1 MGKMLS
7 LIRTDLNTTFGLS
20 SIAYSFKNK
29 KNRWQIIVFSIA
41 MLSLLPSYFLLIKSL
56 DKAYD
61 IYSRIG
67 QKSMFLLSGFLMAQI
82 IVFVFGL
89 LYVMSKY
96 YFSGDLAQLVPL
108 PIKPSHILGSKFV
121 TLMFSEY
128 LTSLPIILPFIFIYG
143 IKDGEG
149 VVYWIYSFLLVAV
162 LPVIPL
168 VLSSILV
175 MFFMKYTNIGR
186 RKDLVRILSSVLF
199 IVLIIYIQLKIN
211 TVTQKALLQGDD
223 FLINLV
229 KDSNLLVK
237 NLGLGFPPSM
247 WAALSLASYSN
258 ITGLFYLLIF
268 IGAGVLSF
276 IIMIFLSES
285 LFFDGLLGNIEV
297 SASKGRTGKKLSIK
311 SSTGQTK
318 PYLALAKKEIIML
331 FKTPIYLFNSI
342 GGVIVVPIIMVMTTV
357 SGGEESMKSVIN
369 FIETKPEFVA
379 LVGIGFLTYMGML
392 NSVGV
397 TTFSREGKNFW
408 IQRVLPIK
416 IKDQIIGRVL
426 SSIAIQVLGLIAL
439 LVALAF
445 VIKLRIST
453 IILITLLGLLGSI
466 PMTQLGMVIDITRP
480 LLTWTN
486 PQQAMKQNL
495 NVLFGMGLGTLYIGG
510 IAALIFNLINKTGVD
525 INLVFIILTII
536 FVVSIIVLYY
546 VLKGLIKTQFEILE

>member
-1 MGKMLS
+1 MEKIIS
-7 LIRTDLNTTFGLS
+7 LIKTDFNTTFGLS

-29 KNRWQIIVFSIA
+29 KNRWQIIVFGIA
-41 MLSLLPSYFLLIKSL
+41 MLSLLPSYFLLVKSL
-56 DKAYD
+56 GTAYN
-61 IYSRIG
+61 IYNQIG
-67 QKSMFLLSGFLMAQI
+67 QRSMFLLSGFLTAQI
-82 IVFVFGL
+82 MVFVFGL

-96 YFSGDLAQLVPL
+96 YFSSDLAQLVPL
-108 PIKPSHILGSKFV
+108 PIKPSHILGSKFA
-121 TLMFSEY
+121 TLMISEY

-143 IKDGEG
+143 IRGGEG
-149 VVYWIYSFLLVAV
+149 VAYWIYALLLVAM

-186 RKDLVRILSSVLF
+186 RKNSIRTLSSVLF

-211 TVTQKALLQGDD
+211 AVTQKALLQGDD

-247 WAALSLASYSN
+247 WASLSLSNYSN
-258 ITGLFYLLIF
+258 ITGLVYLLVF
-268 IGAGVLSF
+268 VGVGVLSF
-276 IIMIFLSES
+276 MVMMLLSEG

-297 SASKGRTGKKLSIK
+297 SASKGKSRKKLSVK

-342 GGVIVVPIIMVMTTV
+342 GGVIAVPIIMVMTAV
-357 SGGEESMKSVIN
+357 SGGGGDMDSIAK

-379 LVGIGFLTYMGML
+379 LVGIGFITAMGML
-392 NSVGV
+392 NSIGA

-416 IKDQIIGRVL
+416 TRDQIIGRIL
-426 SSIAIQVLGLIAL
+426 SSIAIQVLGLVAL
-439 LVALAF
+439 LAALAF
-445 VIKLRIST
+445 VIRLEVST
-453 IILITLLGLLGSI
+453 IILIAVFGILGSI

-495 NVLFGMGLGTLYIGG
+495 NVLFGMGLGTLYAGG
-510 IAALIFNLINKTGVD
+510 IGLLIFNLIDKIG
-525 INLVFIILTII
+525 INLIFIVLAVIFIISTVI
-536 FVVSIIVLYY
+536 LYY
-546 VLKGLIKTQFEILE
+546 VLEKLVKKQFEVLE